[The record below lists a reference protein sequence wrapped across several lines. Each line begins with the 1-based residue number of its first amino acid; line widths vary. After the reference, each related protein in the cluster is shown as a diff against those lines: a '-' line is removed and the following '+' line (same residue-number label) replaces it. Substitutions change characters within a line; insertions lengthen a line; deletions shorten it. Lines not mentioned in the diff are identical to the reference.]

1 MYMLHKKAVL
11 SQRTPEVREALKA
24 LERFSVDQV
33 ACATETYFDEKRA
46 LLTEHL
52 AACEAASAATSACE
66 EVSQRASREQLMAS
80 YRNHVQPRAQLGVF
94 ATQKQFI
101 PPQRPEQVQF

>member
-33 ACATETYFDEKRA
+33 GYAC
-46 LLTEHL
+46 
-52 AACEAASAATSACE
+52 
-66 EVSQRASREQLMAS
+66 
-80 YRNHVQPRAQLGVF
+80 
-94 ATQKQFI
+94 
-101 PPQRPEQVQF
+101 